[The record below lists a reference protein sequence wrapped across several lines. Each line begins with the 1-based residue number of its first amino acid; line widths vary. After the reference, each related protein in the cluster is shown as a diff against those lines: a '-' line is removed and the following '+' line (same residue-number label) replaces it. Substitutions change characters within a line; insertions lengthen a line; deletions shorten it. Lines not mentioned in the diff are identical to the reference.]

1 MNSFPCMH
9 LTFWLARCVGVHR
22 FPASLIPILQFEL
35 RSKLVRIGIDAFLE
49 MLQWLLHPSI
59 VVQAPRRQCGVARDE
74 TRIRKICHITRYQ
87 INDFYWRMKTK
98 RDLKKSGTVE
108 NKTRRWKTKRKSR
121 TKKPFT
127 KTKRRVQWKRNR
139 VKLIPGRTTNYQ
151 DNRDHRWQERKRT
164 ENWVVW
170 LTSFGDIG
178 GR

>member
-98 RDLKKSGTVE
+98 RDKKKVE
-108 NKTRRWKTKRKSR
+108 KSR
-121 TKKPFT
+121 I
-127 KTKRRVQWKRNR
+127 KREDGRQNGKVGRRNPSPKQSVECSGKGIESNLYQGER
-139 VKLIPGRTTNYQ
+139 RTTRTTEIT
-151 DNRDHRWQERKRT
+151 DGRREKERRT
-164 ENWVVW
+164 
-170 LTSFGDIG
+170 G
-178 GR
+178 